1 MSLQVFL
8 LSFIFSIFSKKISRH
23 EKPSDPDDPLSQQN
37 LRDRYY
43 GSNDPVADKLLNRAK
58 ALPKLTP
65 PDDPSITTLFLG
77 NLSRDDKLVVTEA
90 DIRFEFF

>member
-1 MSLQVFL
+1 M
-8 LSFIFSIFSKKISRH
+8 
-23 EKPSDPDDPLSQQN
+23 SQQN

-77 NLSRDDKLVVTEA
+77 NLSRDDRLVVTEA
-90 DIRFEFF
+90 DIRLVRRNQSYFAGIYPSLELYFRISYIYFHSYLTA